1 MREKDRHRVLELC
14 KLVATEPDPRK
25 LGHLIAELARVL
37 EETDSKPEAGPD
49 PLDQVSEEPT

>member
-37 EETDSKPEAGPD
+37 EHSKPETGPD